1 MSKKLAAKYSAMEP
15 AVLAEL
21 YKRQRARK
29 ASADDPA
36 S

>member
-1 MSKKLAAKYSAMEP
+1 MEP
-15 AVLAEL
+15 AALAEL

-29 ASADDPA
+29 PSADDPA